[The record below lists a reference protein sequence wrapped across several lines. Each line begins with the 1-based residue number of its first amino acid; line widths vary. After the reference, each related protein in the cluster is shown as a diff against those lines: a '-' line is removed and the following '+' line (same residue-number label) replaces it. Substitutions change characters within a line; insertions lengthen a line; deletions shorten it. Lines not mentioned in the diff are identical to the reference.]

1 MAMFLLGVFVLGR
14 PQAGFDGPLSM
25 AWAVSPFDQPQL
37 AAYSSATRHSEANSP
52 PVTTIESTF
61 GWTNEGSS
69 LEAPAPM
76 GQTPM
81 GQTNS
86 PMQ

>member
-1 MAMFLLGVFVLGR
+1 MAMFLLGMFVLGR
-14 PQAGFDGPLSM
+14 PQAGFDGLPGGS
-25 AWAVSPFDQPQL
+25 WAVTPEDRIQL
-37 AAYSSATRHSEANSP
+37 AAYSSDMHHSEANSP

-61 GWTNEGSS
+61 GWTNEGTS

-76 GQTPM
+76 GQT
-81 GQTNS
+81 NS